1 MNRAWLIGV
10 GISLVWY
17 CLGTPLGISLSLAA
31 DETSPS
37 RLGES
42 APSVEFEP
50 GEISIGAPLQVPFSK
65 PDAVVSPPDMPAG
78 SPAVDMPPGPRRFS
92 AADAPPSGA
101 VAPGAVAA
109 GTGWLGITVD
119 DSLVPG
125 RLVVVEVAREG
136 PAAAAGIEP
145 QDLLLGINGS
155 PLRTSDEMAA
165 ILATISPGVT
175 VKAAVGKG
183 ERVEERSLVATKR
196 PQPAPS
202 PGWQGSRDNASVAAV
217 PPVATPPLTQP
228 LPDPPDTAEQAAP
241 VAATPP
247 WNRPPP
253 QAPSTLPARAVPASP
268 APLASALPV
277 NELPAPALSSS
288 ASPSARG
295 RTALG
300 VRTVPVDEA
309 VQARYRLPDAAGAY
323 VIGVVG
329 DLPASKAGV
338 PPGSVIVAIR
348 NQPVRGPQELT
359 RLVTSSPVGSPV
371 PLQYVLPGGES
382 REAEVVLQ
390 SLELP
395 LEQALVG
402 ESDATATNTNRPR
415 WTERVAAPAVAPAT
429 ASAPLTLEDEVRLLR
444 RQIERLEQRLERLE
458 PRVLR

>member
-1 MNRAWLIGV
+1 MTRPWLIGA
-10 GISLVWY
+10 GISLAWA
-17 CLGTPLGISLSLAA
+17 CLGMSPTAA
-31 DETSPS
+31 DDDATPSPP
-37 RLGES
+37 GES
-42 APSVEFEP
+42 LPAADFEP
-50 GEISIGAPLQVPFSK
+50 GEISIGEPLQVPFRK
-65 PDAVVSPPDMPAG
+65 PDAIVSPPDMPAG
-78 SPAVDMPPGPRRFS
+78 SPAVELPRVPRRFS
-92 AADAPPSGA
+92 AADTPPA
-101 VAPGAVAA
+101 ALTPEAATA

-136 PAAAAGIEP
+136 PAAGAGIEP

-165 ILATISPGVT
+165 ILATISPGMT

-183 ERVEERSLVATKR
+183 ERIEERALIATRR
-196 PQPAPS
+196 PPPTAS
-202 PGWQGSRDNASVAAV
+202 PGWQGSSNTDSVV
-217 PPVATPPLTQP
+217 TTPPVAQPPTTQP
-228 LPDPPDTAEQAAP
+228 LPVPPSVAAQAVPATAAP
-241 VAATPP
+241 RNISPF
-247 WNRPPP
+247 
-253 QAPSTLPARAVPASP
+253 QAPAALPARALPTSP
-268 APLASALPV
+268 APLASVSPV
-277 NELPAPALSSS
+277 RELPAPALSPA
-288 ASPSARG
+288 ASPPARG

-309 VQARYRLPDAAGAY
+309 VQARYRLPEATGAY

-338 PPGSVIVAIR
+338 PPGSVIVALR

-359 RLVTSSPVGSPV
+359 QLVIASPVGSPV

-402 ESDATATNTNRPR
+402 ESGAATSTNRPR
-415 WTERVAAPAVAPAT
+415 WTERVAAPTIAPAT
-429 ASAPLTLEDEVRLLR
+429 ASTPLTLEEEVRFLR

>member
-1 MNRAWLIGV
+1 MTHSWRVATLIGWA
-10 GISLVWY
+10 GA
-17 CLGTPLGISLSLAA
+17 CLCGALAVAEDAALPPPAA
-31 DETSPS
+31 DASSSPS
-37 RLGES
+37 
-42 APSVEFEP
+42 FEP
-50 GEISIGAPLQVPFSK
+50 GAISIGEPLQVPFRK
-65 PDAVVSPPDMPAG
+65 PEAVVQPPDVPAG
-78 SPAVDMPPGPRRFS
+78 ESHMAPRRFS
-92 AADAPPSGA
+92 AADAPKAATPLE
-101 VAPGAVAA
+101 AA

-125 RLVVVEVAREG
+125 RLVVVEVAPEG
-136 PAAAAGIEP
+136 PAAVAGIES

-165 ILATISPGVT
+165 ILATISPGMT

-183 ERVEERSLVATKR
+183 ERIEERSLTATKR
-196 PQPAPS
+196 PPPASS
-202 PGWQGSRDNASVAAV
+202 PGWQQSDDPDSVV
-217 PPVATPPLTQP
+217 TPPPANPPSFAQP
-228 LPDPPDTAEQAAP
+228 PATLPNGLAQAP
-241 VAATPP
+241 AAT
-247 WNRPPP
+247 
-253 QAPSTLPARAVPASP
+253 ATLPREAITSQPPSPFPAPPVPASP
-268 APLASALPV
+268 APLASASPV
-277 NELPAPALSSS
+277 GELPAPSMAAV
-288 ASPSARG
+288 ASTAPRG

-309 VQARYRLPDAAGAY
+309 VQARYRLPEATGAY

-415 WTERVAAPAVAPAT
+415 WTERVAAPTVAPT
-429 ASAPLTLEDEVRLLR
+429 AAVTPLTLEEEVRFLR
-444 RQIERLEQRLERLE
+444 RQVERLEQRLERLE

>member
-1 MNRAWLIGV
+1 MTQSWRVATLIGWA
-10 GISLVWY
+10 GA
-17 CLGTPLGISLSLAA
+17 CLCGALAVA
-31 DETSPS
+31 EDAAIPPPAAELPSSPS
-37 RLGES
+37 
-42 APSVEFEP
+42 FEP
-50 GEISIGAPLQVPFSK
+50 GAISIGEPLQVPFRK
-65 PDAVVSPPDMPAG
+65 PEAVVQPPDVPAG
-78 SPAVDMPPGPRRFS
+78 SPSAEPPLTPRRFS
-92 AADAPPSGA
+92 AADAPAAA
-101 VAPGAVAA
+101 VLPEAATA

-125 RLVVVEVAREG
+125 RLVVVEVAPEG
-136 PAAAAGIEP
+136 PAAVAGIET

-165 ILATISPGVT
+165 VLATISPGMT

-183 ERVEERSLVATKR
+183 ERIEERSLTATKR
-196 PQPAPS
+196 PPAASS
-202 PGWQGSRDNASVAAV
+202 PGWQQSADPDAV
-217 PPVATPPLTQP
+217 VTTSPATPPSFAQP
-228 LPDPPDTAEQAAP
+228 PADFPRGSSQAP
-241 VAATPP
+241 AAT
-247 WNRPPP
+247 
-253 QAPSTLPARAVPASP
+253 ATLPREAITSQPPSPFPAPPVPASP
-268 APLASALPV
+268 APLASASPV
-277 NELPAPALSSS
+277 GELPAPSMAAA
-288 ASPSARG
+288 ASTAPRG

-309 VQARYRLPDAAGAY
+309 VQARYRLPEATGAY

-402 ESDATATNTNRPR
+402 DDDPAVTNPGTPR
-415 WTERVAAPAVAPAT
+415 RAERFAAPTVAPT
-429 ASAPLTLEDEVRLLR
+429 AAVTPLTLEEEVRLLR
-444 RQIERLEQRLERLE
+444 RQVERLEQRLEQRLERLE

>member
-1 MNRAWLIGV
+1 MKRSCLIGV
-10 GISLVWY
+10 GISLVWA
-17 CLGTPLGISLSLAA
+17 CLGISLSEAA

-37 RLGES
+37 PLGES
-42 APSVEFEP
+42 ASSPDFEP
-50 GEISIGAPLQVPFSK
+50 GEISIGEPLQVPFRK

-78 SPAVDMPPGPRRFS
+78 SGSPAVELPRVPRRFS
-92 AADAPPSGA
+92 AADTPPA
-101 VAPGAVAA
+101 ALTPEAATA

-125 RLVVVEVAREG
+125 RLVVVEVAHEG
-136 PAAAAGIEP
+136 PAAVAGIEP

-165 ILATISPGVT
+165 ILATISPGMT

-183 ERVEERSLVATKR
+183 ERIEERALVATRR
-196 PQPAPS
+196 PPPTSS
-202 PGWQGSRDNASVAAV
+202 PGWQGSSNTDSVV
-217 PPVATPPLTQP
+217 TTPPAAQPPITQP
-228 LPDPPDTAEQAAP
+228 LPDSPSVAAQAAP
-241 VAATPP
+241 AAATPP
-247 WNRPPP
+247 RNMTPF
-253 QAPSTLPARAVPASP
+253 QAPAALPARSLPASP
-268 APLASALPV
+268 APLASASPV
-277 NELPAPALSSS
+277 GELPAPALSPT

-309 VQARYRLPDAAGAY
+309 VQARYRLPEATGAY

-402 ESDATATNTNRPR
+402 ERDAAAPNTNRPR
-415 WTERVAAPAVAPAT
+415 WTERVAAPTIAPAT
-429 ASAPLTLEDEVRLLR
+429 ASTPLTLEEEVRLLR